1 MKNKMKK
8 ILTIFSVILM
18 TTICGF
24 CQVLKPKKCSITATV
39 KDDLGK
45 LIPDAQ
51 LIGSNE
57 VISSLAPIPQTEYQS
72 ASVLTDIRGEG
83 TLVLKRY
90 NNFPQGIVTDKDGHY
105 RTVTNI
111 DWSKST
117 PTNQIGFAN
126 VILKRK
132 VNPIPMHVATYG
144 GSRAIKITVLNK
156 DLGFDAQIDDFVPP
170 YGKGEFADL
179 VIHASASSPTELSV
193 SIRSGSGDNG
203 IKFFSNTYREHRR
216 DLASDY
222 MAPQDGYEKEF
233 VVKYDYNNFN
243 TYHTQH
249 RDSNFYFRCRPQKN
263 DKGDEVWH
271 YGKIYGPLKID
282 SLGFEGL
289 VHYLHIGNI
298 YFNPNLGDRN
308 IEFDGK
314 NNLTPNQLQVIR
326 P

>member
-1 MKNKMKK
+1 MNMKVKLLKV
-8 ILTIFSVILM
+8 SVVFLM
-18 TTICGF
+18 LSMCAL
-24 CQVLKPKKCSITATV
+24 CQVLKSTKYTIEVKV
-39 KDDLGK
+39 KDDLGNAVDQAK
-45 LIPDAQ
+45 AVGANQ
-51 LIGSNE
+51 
-57 VISSLAPIPQTEYQS
+57 VIKSFLPIPQIEYDREN
-72 ASVLTDIRGEG
+72 ALTDITGSAILNLETYQERPDGIYTEKNGYYGVG
-83 TLVLKRY
+83 TE
-90 NNFPQGIVTDKDGHY
+90 
-105 RTVTNI
+105 I